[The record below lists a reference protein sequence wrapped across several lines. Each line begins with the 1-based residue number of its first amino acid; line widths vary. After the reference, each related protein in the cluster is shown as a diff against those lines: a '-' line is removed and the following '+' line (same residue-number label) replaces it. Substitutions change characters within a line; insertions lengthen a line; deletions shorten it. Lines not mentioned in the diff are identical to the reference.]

1 MKRIALLLGFIFIS
15 SLGQAQKKPL
25 NHSVYDDWQ
34 SIGSTNISKDGK
46 WISYSVE
53 PQEGDATLFLT
64 SREGKQIQ
72 QINRGAN
79 AKFSNNSQYHVFQI
93 KAPFKE
99 TRAAKIKKKKADD
112 MPTDSLGIF
121 SLQQQQLFKT
131 ANVKSYKL
139 AKEGSSF
146 LAYLQKTTPDTTK
159 VDTSSKKAK
168 PGKEKL
174 THNLIVRNLQS
185 GEEEVFENIDEY
197 DFSEDGNTLYFIQNT
212 RDSLSKTA
220 GLYLYNTVSQ
230 DHKQIS
236 QGKGEYKNI
245 TFNKSGNQLAFTAYK
260 GPEKALSKLFALY
273 YYDGT
278 IDTAKIIADEQSDG
292 LPEKWSISQNG
303 AIRISDNGEK
313 LFFGIAPIL
322 PVKDTTLVDFE
333 SAKLDI
339 WHWQDDYLQPQ
350 QLVNLKRDLT
360 TSYLSVIHPK
370 KADRQIIPLADLTL
384 PYTSITKS
392 GNNEYILAI
401 TDVEHRIAT
410 QWQTG
415 AYQDAYIV
423 STINGER
430 KKIASKIR
438 GSISMSPEGNY
449 VLWFSR
455 TDGNWYSY
463 SIKTNQTHQLNK
475 DLHVSFSDEDN
486 DLPDDPNTYGIAGW
500 AKNDEFVFIHDKY
513 DLWSFEPNG
522 KTAKNI
528 TNGTGRKEQITYR
541 YINPEAS
548 SIRRRSEDVISLK
561 APILLSVFDHQSKE
575 NGVAQVHPKTGK
587 GFKTLAKGPFS
598 YKQIK
603 STEDIN
609 TFVYTKENYV
619 RAPNLYVSSD
629 FKNEIQLSHINLQQ
643 KDYNWGTAEL
653 IHWTTLNGHKAEGIL
668 YKPEDFDPAK
678 KYPMISYFYEIVSN
692 GLYNYIAPT
701 PTPSRL
707 NISYF
712 VSNGYL
718 VFAPDIRYEEGY
730 PGKSAEEY
738 VNSGVEYLKTKAYVD
753 EEHIGI
759 QGQSWGGYQVAHLIT
774 RTDMYA
780 AAWSGAPVVNM
791 TSAYGGIRW
800 QTGMSRQFQYERTQ
814 SRIGKTLWEDPELY
828 IENSPLF
835 HMPKVNTPVV
845 IMANDA
851 DGAVPWYQGI
861 EMFTAL
867 RRLQKPV
874 WLLNYNDD
882 AHNLVERKNK
892 KDIQIREQQFFDHYL
907 KGKSAPVWLQSG
919 VPATLKGI
927 DWGLELVQ

>member
-1 MKRIALLLGFIFIS
+1 MKQLALLIGFIFIF
-15 SLGQAQKKPL
+15 SLSQAQKKPL
-25 NHSVYDDWQ
+25 DHSVYDDWQ
-34 SIGSTNISKDGK
+34 SIGNTDISKDGK

-53 PQEGDATLFLT
+53 LQEGDAKLLLSNAKGT
-64 SREGKQIQ
+64 KIQ
-72 QINRGAN
+72 EINRGGN
-79 AKFSNNSQYHVFQI
+79 ATFSSNSQYFIFQI
-93 KAPFKE
+93 KPPFKE
-99 TRAAKIKKKKADD
+99 IREAKIKKKKSED

-121 SLQQQQLFKT
+121 SLQQKEVFKT
-131 ANVKSYKL
+131 ANVKSFKV
-139 AKEGSSF
+139 AKEGS
-146 LAYLQKTTPDTTK
+146 LVVAYLQKAKADTAK
-159 VDTSSKKAK
+159 VDTSSKKTKAV
-168 PGKEKL
+168 KEKL
-174 THNLIVRNLQS
+174 SHNLIIRNLQS
-185 GEEEVFENIDEY
+185 GEENVFKNIEEY
-197 DFSEDGNTLYFIQNT
+197 DFSEDGKQLYFVQKT
-212 RDSLSKTA
+212 TDSLSKDA
-220 GLYLYNTVSQ
+220 GLYLYNTLTQ
-230 DHKQIS
+230 KHKQIS
-236 QGKGEYKNI
+236 KGKGEYKNI

-260 GPEKALSKLFALY
+260 GSEKALSKLFNLY
-273 YYDGT
+273 YFDGKV
-278 IDTAKIIADEQSDG
+278 DTAAVLANTQSEG
-292 LPEKWSISQNG
+292 IPKKWTISPNGSI
-303 AIRISDNGEK
+303 RFSDDGEK

-322 PVKDTTLVDFE
+322 PEKDTTLVDFE
-333 SAKLDI
+333 TAKLDI

-350 QLVNLKRDLT
+350 QLVNLKRDLSA
-360 TSYLSVIHPK
+360 SYLSVIYPK
-370 KADRQIIPLADLTL
+370 KINPQILPLADLTL
-384 PYTSITKS
+384 PYTSITKD
-392 GNNEYILAI
+392 GNSDYVLAI
-401 TDVEHRIAT
+401 TDIDHRIAT

-415 AYQDAYIV
+415 AYQDAYVV

-430 KKIASKIR
+430 KKIASTIR
-438 GSISMSPEGNY
+438 GSISLSPEGNY
-449 VLWFSR
+449 VLWFNR
-455 TDGNWYSY
+455 MNGNWYSY
-463 SIKTNQTHQLNK
+463 SIKSGQTQQLNK
-475 DLHVSFSDEDN
+475 GLSVSFANEDN

-500 AKNDEFVFIHDKY
+500 AENDEFVFIHDKF

-528 TNGTGRKEQITYR
+528 TDGQGRKEQITYR
-541 YINPEAS
+541 YLNPES
-548 SIRRRSEDVISLK
+548 TSVRRRSGESISLK
-561 APILLSVFDHQSKE
+561 SPIFLSVFDHQSKE
-575 NGVAQVHPKTGK
+575 NGIAQVHPKTGK
-587 GFKTLAKGPFS
+587 GLKTLVKAAFT
-598 YKQIK
+598 YKQVK
-603 STEDIN
+603 STEGIN
-609 TFVYTKENYV
+609 TFIYTKENYIHS
-619 RAPNLYVSSD
+619 PNLYVSNN
-629 FKNEIQLSHINLQQ
+629 FKSEIQISHLNPQQ
-643 KDYNWGTAEL
+643 ENYNWGTAEL
-653 IHWTTLNGHKAEGIL
+653 IHWTTPNGHKAEGIL
-668 YKPEDFDPAK
+668 YKPEGFDPAK

-707 NISYF
+707 NISFF

-738 VNSGVEYLKTKAYVD
+738 VNSGVEFLKTKPYVD
-753 EEHIGI
+753 GKHIGI

-800 QTGMSRQFQYERTQ
+800 QTGMSRQFQYEKTQ

-882 AHNLVERKNK
+882 AHNLVQRKNM

-907 KGKSAPVWLQSG
+907 KGKPAPVWLKSG

-927 DWGLELVQ
+927 NWGLELVQ